1 VRFGEK
7 AFALLSLCV
16 IEIYSS
22 SRCVECQRA
31 LSELSSMGVEVR
43 GVSEEVA
50 KKRLALGT
58 PTLWLLV
65 DGQVKKTYFGWQRS
79 LIERDLKA
87 YCEKLK

>member
-1 VRFGEK
+1 MRLSKKV
-7 AFALLSLCV
+7 FALLSLCV

-43 GVSEEVA
+43 SVSEEVA
-50 KKRLALGT
+50 KKRFAIGT

-79 LIERDLKA
+79 LIERDVKA
-87 YCEKLK
+87 YCGKLK